1 MRQASRE
8 RKARSSILLLGL
20 LIPGIFFC
28 SRFAA
33 AQEKKE
39 EPAVASSLKLQ
50 LTGYT
55 QVIYT
60 YWDVGVDTFVIR
72 RARLSLSGELIK
84 KIRFKLQ
91 VDATRNPILVDAQI
105 DFVFRPELDLR
116 IGQFYLPFSRE
127 NRTSAG
133 DLDTVLRSQV
143 VDKLAPGRD
152 NGSLGRDIGVMVT
165 GKFSIV
171 EYMAGIFNGSGIN
184 KLDTNEE
191 KDLSARL
198 VLRPAGFLEVG
209 GSVYDGRNSP
219 AQGIPSVT
227 RDRTGL
233 EAALTLG
240 SFSLRSEYISGKD
253 DQISKS
259 GWYVQGLY
267 NILRKKLQAVVKW
280 DSYDQDKSALLDR
293 TDILTLG
300 GNWFFAART
309 KLMIDYNLYRTD
321 GEGTTNWAVFVQFQA
336 GF

>member
-1 MRQASRE
+1 MRQSPKE
-8 RKARSSILLLGL
+8 RKAQSRIRLVRL
-20 LIPGIFFC
+20 LIPGLIFC
-28 SRFAA
+28 SCLVSG
-33 AQEKKE
+33 QEKKE

-50 LTGYT
+50 LSGYT

-60 YWDVGVDTFVIR
+60 YWDVGVDTFVVR
-72 RARLSLSGELIK
+72 RARLSLTGELVK

-143 VDKLAPGRD
+143 VEKLAPGRD

-165 GKFSIV
+165 GKFSMV
-171 EYMAGIFNGSGIN
+171 EYMAGIFNGAGIN

-198 VLRPAGFLEVG
+198 VLNPTEFLAVG
-209 GSVYDGRNSP
+209 GSVYDGRHNP
-219 AQGIPSVT
+219 TQGVPPVT
-227 RDRTGL
+227 RDRVGL

-240 SFSLRSEYISGKD
+240 AFSLKSEYISGKD
-253 DQISKS
+253 DRVSKS
-259 GWYVQGLY
+259 GWYAQGLY
-267 NILRKKLQAVVKW
+267 NILPKKLQAVVKW
-280 DSYDQDKSALLDR
+280 DSYHQDKSALLDR

-300 GNWFFAART
+300 ANWFFAART
-309 KLMIDYNLYRTD
+309 KLMVNYDLYRRE